1 MISNL
6 KNIKFSKILL
16 IICLV
21 FNSRLL
27 ADDKPKTALVLSGGG
42 ARCFA
47 QIGVIKALEEIGFYP
62 DFIVGTS
69 FGALIG
75 ALYAGGSTPQEIEE
89 FIANTRWN
97 RVLASQPFRDIEFVS
112 QKIRTLPEL
121 FTLRFDENFNVIFPR
136 NLLSTQALQ
145 ERIFEMTIY
154 PEYYA
159 GSDFDSLAIPLRIIA
174 TDLKTGKMVVLSNG
188 NLARSVTASSAFPII
203 LAPVKYGTYLLADGG
218 LTDNVPIDVALDL
231 GAEFIVAVDVSSK
244 IVPLA
249 ENFDVFDIFGQA
261 MNTLAYPSDT
271 KNLELA
277 DVLIR
282 PEIDHITST
291 DFDSLNS
298 LVESGYR
305 SCQKYWGKIQPYA
318 DNICKSPDFLENAIN
333 KLNNTSINQIKYS
346 SDQATR
352 EYILRR
358 EMELKEGDRWN
369 LKLAQRSM
377 KNLYSTGLFKNVY
390 LSLSEVDSSRADLL
404 VEVEEHERTAFSFG
418 ARYDSERKASAFISG
433 KYRNL
438 LGRGIDNQVNL
449 IVSDLLFRAEWNSR
463 TIRVLSSNF
472 TGYTSLYHLNESI
485 PLYNNDGR
493 RVESGKLYRTGLEA
507 NAGIQIKRVGLTAFG
522 LKWENTVADSTIH
535 YIPRVNRDNYSVG
548 SLTLRILVDNVDDPD
563 LPKSGRVNDIRY
575 EHSIE
580 RDRLKQFDR
589 ISVESVTYETF
600 DEKYTF
606 STTLHLGYLNKV
618 LNHYEQFRLGG
629 LNSLPGYHQDELW
642 GSMIGVLGLGCRAP
656 LTSGIYCRLSG
667 MVGNVWD
674 GFSDF
679 DWRQSRAGI
688 SLGIVIPTPIGPISA
703 DYGIGS
709 HNHRLFYISVGR
721 YF

>member
-1 MISNL
+1 
-6 KNIKFSKILL
+6 
-16 IICLV
+16 
-21 FNSRLL
+21 L
-27 ADDKPKTALVLSGGG
+27 AGDNRPKTALVLSGGG

-62 DFIVGTS
+62 DLIIGTS
-69 FGALIG
+69 FGAIIG

-89 FIANTRWN
+89 FIAETRWN
-97 RVLASQPFRDIEFVS
+97 KVLASQPFRDIEFVS
-112 QKIRTLPEL
+112 QKIMTLPEL
-121 FTLRFDENFNVIFPR
+121 FTLRLDENFNVVFPR

-145 ERIFEMTIY
+145 ERIFQMTIY

-174 TDLKTGKMVVLSNG
+174 TDLKTGKMVVLSKG
-188 NLARSVTASSAFPII
+188 NLARSVTASSAFPIV
-203 LAPVKYGTYLLADGG
+203 LEPVKYGPYLLADGG
-218 LTDNVPIDVALDL
+218 LTDNVPIDVARDL

-249 ENFDVFDIFGQA
+249 ENFNVFDIFGQA

-277 DVLIR
+277 NVLIR
-282 PEIDHITST
+282 PEIDQITST
-291 DFDSLNS
+291 DFDSLYS
-298 LVESGYR
+298 LIESGYR
-305 SCQKYWGKIQPYA
+305 SCLKYRGKIQPYS
-318 DNICKSPDFLENAIN
+318 DSTRRSPDFLENAIN
-333 KLNNTSINQIKYS
+333 KLNNTSINKIRYS

-352 EYILRR
+352 AYILRR
-358 EMELKEGDRWN
+358 EMELKEGEQWN
-369 LKLAQRSM
+369 LARARLSM

-390 LSLSEVDSSRADLL
+390 LSLSEVDSNRADLL
-404 VEVEEHERTAFSFG
+404 VEVEEHERTSFSFG

-449 IVSDLLFRAEWNSR
+449 IISDLLFRAEWNSR
-463 TIRVLSSNF
+463 TTRILSSNF
-472 TGYTSLYHLNESI
+472 TGYTSLYHLSESI
-485 PLYNNDGR
+485 PLYNDDGK
-493 RVESGKLYRTGLEA
+493 RVESGQLSRNGLEA

-522 LKWENTVADSTIH
+522 LKWESTITDSTTY
-535 YIPRVNRDNYSVG
+535 YIPHIDRDDYSVG
-548 SLTLRILVDNVDDPD
+548 SLTLRILVDNVDNPD
-563 LPKSGRVNDIRY
+563 LPKSGRMNDIRY

-589 ISVESVTYETF
+589 LSVESVTYETF
-600 DEKYTF
+600 NDKFTF
-606 STTLHLGYLNKV
+606 STTLRLGYLNKV

-629 LNSLPGYHQDELW
+629 LNALPGYHQDELW
-642 GSMIGVLGLGCRAP
+642 GSMVGVFGLGCRAP
-656 LTSGIYCRLSG
+656 LTSGIYYRLSG

-679 DWRQSRAGI
+679 DWRRSRAGV
-688 SLGIVIPTPIGPISA
+688 SLGIIIPTPIGPISA
-703 DYGIGS
+703 DYGLGS
-709 HNHRLFYISVGR
+709 HNRRIFYISVGH